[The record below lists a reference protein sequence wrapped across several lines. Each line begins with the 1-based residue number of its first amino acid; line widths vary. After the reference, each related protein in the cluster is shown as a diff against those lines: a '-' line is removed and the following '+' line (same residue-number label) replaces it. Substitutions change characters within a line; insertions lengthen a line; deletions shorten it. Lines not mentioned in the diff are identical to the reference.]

1 MLEMCKKVLKA
12 NGILSDIKCSMECEI
27 CPFYKK
33 NCGWDES
40 ACMVGTKEENLQLA
54 PNYIKEHENTI
65 NSIEEQTITL
75 DDLKDIKEN
84 NIVPT
89 YYHKGSYDVIEF
101 CNKYEIGFV
110 TGNIIKYIVRYK
122 NKNGIEDLKK
132 AKEYLG
138 RRYIEN
144 LIIDSE
150 DKLKF
155 YEENNLNYKQG
166 IILDLVLDN
175 CYKKAEEMLNSLIKY
190 EEKKE
195 SDINE

>member
-1 MLEMCKKVLKA
+1 M
-12 NGILSDIKCSMECEI
+12 S
-27 CPFYKK
+27 PFCRIY
-33 NCGWDES
+33 C
-40 ACMVGTKEENLQLA
+40 V
-54 PNYIKEHENTI
+54 NTI
-65 NSIEEQTITL
+65 NSISEQTITL
-75 DDLKDIKEN
+75 DDLKDIKKN

-89 YYHKGSYDVIEF
+89 YYHKGNYDVIEF

-175 CYKKAEEMLNSLIKY
+175 CHKKAEEMLNSLIKY

>member
-54 PNYIKEHENTI
+54 QNYIKEHEKTVNTI

-84 NIVPT
+84 NIVPK
-89 YYHKGSYDVIEF
+89 YYHRGSVDTIQF
-101 CNKYEIGFV
+101 CLENNLNFLQ
-110 TGNIIKYIVRYK
+110 GNIIKYVVRYK
-122 NKNGIEDLKK
+122 EKNGLEDLKK
-132 AKEYLG
+132 AQEYL
-138 RRYIEN
+138 RRLIEN
-144 LIIDSE
+144 
-150 DKLKF
+150 
-155 YEENNLNYKQG
+155 
-166 IILDLVLDN
+166 
-175 CYKKAEEMLNSLIKY
+175 

>member
-1 MLEMCKKVLKA
+1 MGNQILELCKKVIDGEA
-12 NGILSDIKCSMECEI
+12 PCYICRGIDCLDCPFKEMKIDCEI
-27 CPFYKK
+27 
-33 NCGWDES
+33 NLTEI
-40 ACMVGTKEENLQLA
+40 KEIAQ
-54 PNYIKEHENTI
+54 NYIKKHEKTVNTI
-65 NSIEEQTITL
+65 ENIEEKITL
-75 DDLKDIKEN
+75 KELQEMKKD
-84 NIVPT
+84 NIIPT
-89 YYHKGSYDVIEF
+89 YYHKGNYDVIEF
-101 CNKYEIGFV
+101 CNKNEIGFV

-122 NKNGIEDLKK
+122 DKNGIEDLKK
-132 AKEYLG
+132 VKEYLG

-175 CYKKAEEMLNSLIKY
+175 CHKKAEEMLNSLIKY

>member
-1 MLEMCKKVLKA
+1 MGNHKLELCKRVI
-12 NGILSDIKCSMECEI
+12 NGGVPVKNCQDIDCLD
-27 CPFYKK
+27 CPFK
-33 NCGWDES
+33 DEKI
-40 ACMVGTKEENLQLA
+40 ACDINSIEAYEIAQK
-54 PNYIKEHENTI
+54 YIKEHGKTVNIIEN
-65 NSIEEQTITL
+65 IEETVTL
-75 DDLKDIKEN
+75 KELQEIKKD
-84 NIVPT
+84 NIIPT
-89 YYHKGSYDVIEF
+89 YYHKGDYDVIEF

-175 CYKKAEEMLNSLIKY
+175 CHKKAEEMLNSLIKY

-195 SDINE
+195 SDING